1 LTARRER
8 LECASVSRLIGN
20 EKLTATSREFFS
32 KKTIDTVDFKEAIRR
47 IRNPLHTW
55 ATFFNN

>member
-1 LTARRER
+1 MTARRER

-47 IRNPLHTW
+47 IRNPLHT
-55 ATFFNN
+55 